1 MDQPK
6 YNILNIIIPGKAVI
20 LLGISVKILILLFA
34 TILRCSFMHLWK
46 AFLWE
51 NQQLIK
57 KHVNTTTF
65 ENLLQTL
72 VLIFLQNTNYVWQ

>member
-1 MDQPK
+1 
-6 YNILNIIIPGKAVI
+6 
-20 LLGISVKILILLFA
+20 
-34 TILRCSFMHLWK
+34 MHLWK

-65 ENLLQTL
+65 ENLLQTV
-72 VLIFLQNTNYVWQ
+72 VLIFCKTLTTFDSNAGIISALQTV

>member
-1 MDQPK
+1 
-6 YNILNIIIPGKAVI
+6 
-20 LLGISVKILILLFA
+20 
-34 TILRCSFMHLWK
+34 MHLWK

-65 ENLLQTL
+65 ENLLQTV
-72 VLIFLQNTNYVWQ
+72 VLIFLQNTNYIWQ

>member
-1 MDQPK
+1 
-6 YNILNIIIPGKAVI
+6 
-20 LLGISVKILILLFA
+20 
-34 TILRCSFMHLWK
+34 MHLWK

-65 ENLLQTL
+65 ENLFQTV
-72 VLIFLQNTNYVWQ
+72 VLIFLQNTNYIWQ

>member
-1 MDQPK
+1 
-6 YNILNIIIPGKAVI
+6 
-20 LLGISVKILILLFA
+20 
-34 TILRCSFMHLWK
+34 MHLWK

-65 ENLLQTL
+65 ENLLQTV
-72 VLIFLQNTNYVWQ
+72 VLIFLQDTNYIWL

>member
-1 MDQPK
+1 
-6 YNILNIIIPGKAVI
+6 
-20 LLGISVKILILLFA
+20 
-34 TILRCSFMHLWK
+34 MHLWK

>member
-1 MDQPK
+1 
-6 YNILNIIIPGKAVI
+6 
-20 LLGISVKILILLFA
+20 
-34 TILRCSFMHLWK
+34 MHLWK

-65 ENLLQTL
+65 ENLQTV
-72 VLIFLQNTNYVWQ
+72 VLIFLQNTNYIWQ

>member
-1 MDQPK
+1 
-6 YNILNIIIPGKAVI
+6 
-20 LLGISVKILILLFA
+20 
-34 TILRCSFMHLWK
+34 MHLWE

-65 ENLLQTL
+65 ENLLQTV
-72 VLIFLQNTNYVWQ
+72 VLIFLQNTNYIWQ

>member
-1 MDQPK
+1 
-6 YNILNIIIPGKAVI
+6 
-20 LLGISVKILILLFA
+20 
-34 TILRCSFMHLWK
+34 MHLWK

-65 ENLLQTL
+65 ENLLQTV
-72 VLIFLQNTNYVWQ
+72 VLIFLQDTNYIWQ

>member
-1 MDQPK
+1 
-6 YNILNIIIPGKAVI
+6 
-20 LLGISVKILILLFA
+20 
-34 TILRCSFMHLWK
+34 MHLWK

-65 ENLLQTL
+65 ENLLQTV
-72 VLIFLQNTNYVWQ
+72 VLIFLQNTYYIWQ